1 MPYTQYERFFS
12 SLEYQE
18 ISSNH
23 YFTKKKR
30 KNNNDSMLS
39 DAFYEY
45 VQLSGL

>member
-1 MPYTQYERFFS
+1 MSGSFP
-12 SLEYQE
+12 LLNIKKYQA
-18 ISSNH
+18 I
-23 YFTKKKR
+23 TILQKKKR